1 MIVRN
6 RQSCCSFNNS
16 VLTKGLLQL
25 FKSISFLMYLS
36 FRQNLLKDWQ
46 IMTKIIYSVRESI
59 ILNLLQVRRL

>member
-16 VLTKGLLQL
+16 VLTNGLLQL